1 MAATNVPMPIIT
13 AVELAIV
20 DRLTRGLGRMV
31 DSVQT
36 YGGEFD
42 DENLADVIRRFP
54 AAWVTFGGVRKTTPV
69 DLSRQK
75 WRTEA
80 TFVVMVGARSARSEA
95 ASRHGGPSVGEIG
108 TNLLIY
114 GVRRLLTQQD
124 LGLRIKEFAPGSV
137 RTLFN
142 TRLAREAFSVFALEF
157 HTEWVEQALPA
168 RTLPEPVDP
177 ADIDRTDPTSGID
190 SVFAA
195 YAGQLD
201 PASQHWNS
209 TALNYYL
216 DPTKVTHAPDQPD
229 AQDIVTMQ
237 PATGAN
243 DGTN

>member
-1 MAATNVPMPIIT
+1 M
-13 AVELAIV
+13 V
-20 DRLTRGLGRMV
+20 DRLQRGLGRMV
-31 DSVQT
+31 KSVQT

-42 DENLADVIRRFP
+42 DENLADVVRRFP
-54 AAWVTFGGVRKTTPV
+54 AVWVTFGGVRKTTPV
-69 DLSRQK
+69 DVSRQK
-75 WRTEA
+75 WKPES
-80 TFVVMVGARSARSEA
+80 TFVVMVGSRSARSEA
-95 ASRHGGPSVGEIG
+95 ASRHGGPSPGEIG

-142 TRLAREAFSVFALEF
+142 TRLAHDAFSVFALEF

-168 RTLPEPVDP
+168 RMLPQPVDP
-177 ADIDRTDPTSGID
+177 ADVDATDPTSGLD

-195 YAGQLD
+195 YGGQLD
-201 PASQHWNS
+201 PASPYWNS

-216 DPTKVTHAPDQPD
+216 DPTKVTQTPDQPD
-229 AQDIVTMQ
+229 AQDILTMQ

-243 DGTN
+243 NGTNQG